1 MKRRI
6 VSLLLTFS
14 ILLSILP
21 LSVLTAFAQDTILYG
36 DADGNGK
43 VELLDVNLMERY
55 IEGDDEVKASI
66 HFTEADV
73 NADGAIDDID
83 VQMVKDYL
91 VGNRDSL
98 TPVLCTLTFE
108 TNGGGE
114 IAPITVGQGYGTH
127 KDIPSPAKEGW
138 IFTGWVDEDGND
150 FYPLAPVMADMTLT
164 AVYEP
169 VGSTEQ
175 VHIDSFALTD
185 QSPDLS
191 FSLDGDFVSA
201 DAVKANLTLMAK
213 DGWESVE
220 LEVTGSGGKWS
231 VKAKNGFRP
240 GGSYELTLGDGLTFT
255 DKDARYRK
263 VAFTIYR
270 EEEDTLNFNPDV
282 QFLEDNITID
292 YTMSDGTTVDVLDA
306 TVLSNDQ
313 NTEPI
318 TGFFEWYNTTDFTP
332 QVGSIICVYTG
343 TDPRERDY
351 TTSNYPDDNT
361 AYVRITDIAAAQ
373 NPYSRY
379 SFVILGTD
387 DLDEVLLVPDTIPY
401 QVSSLPSIGTDGLTL
416 NPNAY
421 DHVAYAA
428 LGNTEGPEF
437 NIGDLLILYTD
448 NFEDQTEDSE
458 VAYGIITDIWYN
470 ETVEYR
476 VISAE
481 EKENLVGGLFV
492 KTPVT
497 VTEDDLNIP
506 KMEAELMTQVEQ
518 SGFVDD
524 AAALLASNAM
534 AMESVQAQMQA
545 LGFTEQEISRLSAS
559 PLAASGSSRVLFKME
574 DLSVK
579 PSVLVNERYDGGF
592 GIRVEV
598 SAVFS
603 ASKTSGTTTNA
614 LKIEVSAA
622 FEEQVA
628 VDLNVSIEDQW
639 RGIKLLSKLER
650 LYCNVGVDVRSYSN
664 VSVGAKFYTVKDSD
678 NDIWTA
684 LQEAVSEGDTR
695 GLLRELNGLRAQRAL
710 AGDADGSIS
719 SRIEEILGLL
729 PVVSVNGQ
737 YYTIDAAE
745 ELLGLAD
752 VSGEFEEILT
762 AEDETGK
769 KTGLEQLMDKY
780 SEMVNTET
788 DWVTLVNQKM
798 FSQEFYISVVAVKL
812 SADLL
817 VHSNLNLA
825 IGADLEYEV
834 GKRYNFWIDVVSK
847 NSGSSE
853 MDLLDERF
861 GFQFYMMGVMG
872 VRIGIKLDVAMGFL
886 TTSIGSI
893 GANVEFG
900 PYIKLHG
907 YFLYVFTKERPRN
920 SAQWIA
926 EEKTMGALHMEFG
939 LYLIVK
945 FKAQIL
951 FGAFKYEPTLYDGEF
966 PLLTAGVQNHVYDFA
981 LDPDEDDLLYVLDED
996 GDSRNGMTMALP
1008 ETYRR
1013 MKTMNVTE
1021 GQKEQVVYENEDFY
1035 LRFTNPC
1042 FSMTDDSKIFVVPPE
1057 GSRREVSDMII
1068 TWKNDKLAFSKYDI
1082 SITVPVVW
1090 TNLSEGE
1097 MNKVST
1103 ATVMVGNERDG
1114 FQTVWSEQF
1123 TRLQTF
1129 DLPSKE
1135 EVLEFIGYQDYLS
1148 EDGTNLK
1155 YEGEGGYRD
1164 AQTTGLTIIGD
1175 TNYIYDIE
1183 LKDYSL
1189 TVENIQNTDGSET
1202 SHTYTTVYGKPF
1214 LELSS
1219 LSNTGADNAAEGKY
1233 STFQKLTYTD
1243 GSGEKEMFALDTP
1256 VNLSYIARFGSS
1268 GRVYANYSD
1277 DARTAT
1283 FTFRGVNV
1291 PDRTVTFRSG
1301 ETPAPGDLQAYV
1313 QEICGED
1320 VAMESVTPVITPSES
1335 SMQYVVT
1342 CVIDPDY
1349 PIYQLNYNI
1358 SVPDGYPGGQI
1369 TMSPSRYFADSVI
1382 FEPNLYLAFFGGMTE
1397 RPQLSPWYFDETMT
1411 RPVDFSTARMPEKDI
1426 TIYAEVLTRSIT
1438 VHFIVQGEEISSKDV
1453 PDGGRLQDLPNVTLS
1468 GDQKFLGW
1476 FANSEGTGEQ
1486 YSYYSTIS
1494 TSENDFYLYAKVGQK
1509 EEVTGLD
1516 AAYFEQ
1522 FKVNEDYNRGLHHF
1536 SFELGQE
1543 YLDKGIRPE
1552 DFIIQWRPNGA
1563 ATTVEWQ
1570 EQFISNAPINAG
1582 VYDVKLSWPGN
1593 EDYLPIDEILLTE
1606 AIIVNK
1612 IPFPTTDGETLG
1624 APRVEK
1630 VPGGIGIWTPN
1641 NFDRSDYN
1649 GDNVVT
1655 YVLDYMTPDGSFI
1668 NCGRESEPITGYTTD
1683 FSLYTF
1689 EIADPA
1695 SLENI
1700 MIDPFGF
1707 AYFRARME
1715 VAEGTN
1721 YLGVT
1726 TLFGT
1731 NNVFAGTSRAAPASE
1746 SAVSL
1751 QAPAETGLSL
1761 SAADI
1766 ETMRGQEFDL
1776 TLNLQ
1781 ENTGLW
1787 GVWSQ
1792 VYFDNSAFELL
1803 GYTAGEVFSEEQFTV
1818 QKDLTKDSFRFLATK
1833 DTLDDTTAN
1842 GKLITLRFKVKDD
1855 AEEKGYTI
1863 RSEMLQAVNAEGT
1876 PQSCADEETLVLVN
1890 THNGVQVAGQA
1901 PTCLQDGTKSYY
1913 SCTVCGKSFEDE
1925 TCTKEITDL
1934 DKWTV
1939 LPATGHDYKAAF
1951 SWSEDGK
1958 TCNVTFICQNDS
1970 AHTATDEAAVTSEVK
1985 TDAACTEMGVTLY
1998 TATVEFEGE
2007 TYTGTKEVTDI
2018 AETGHAWSKPVF
2030 AWSED
2035 GKTCTVTRVCEN
2047 DPTHVETAE
2056 AAVTGEQTKAPGC
2069 TEKGETTYTATFTED
2084 WAETQTKTVADI
2096 EATGHTYD
2104 DSWKSDETNHW
2115 HECDCG
2121 EKADVAEHEF
2131 VWVVTKE
2138 AEVGVAGEKHEEC
2151 ETCGYEKSSV
2161 EIPAIAD
2168 PDYEPTEPSQPT
2180 TPGGNEPEGPQT
2192 GDNSNIALWIAVL
2205 FASGGVLGTL
2215 TVKRVRKKQAE

>member
-1 MKRRI
+1 MKKRI
-6 VSLLLTFS
+6 VSLILTFS
-14 ILLSILP
+14 ILLSIIP
-21 LSVLTAFAQDTILYG
+21 LNALTAFAQDTILYG

-55 IEGDDEVKASI
+55 IEEKEKTSI

-73 NADGAIDDID
+73 NADGAVDDID

-91 VGNRDSL
+91 VGNLDSL

-127 KDIPSPAKEGW
+127 KEIPSPAKEGW

-169 VGSTEQ
+169 IESTEQ

-191 FSLDGDFVSA
+191 FSLDGDFASA

-220 LEVTGSGGKWS
+220 LAVTGSGGKWT

-240 GGSYELTLGDGLTFT
+240 GGSYELTLGEGLTFT
-255 DKDARYRK
+255 DKDARYRT

-282 QFLEDNITID
+282 QFLEDNSSID
-292 YTMSDGTTVDVLDA
+292 YTMSDGTTVDVLEA
-306 TVLSNDQ
+306 SVLSNDE

-318 TGFFEWYNTTDFTP
+318 TGFFEWYNITGFTP
-332 QVGSIICVYTG
+332 QVGSIICIYTG

-351 TTSNYPDDNT
+351 TTSNYSDDNA

-379 SFVILGTD
+379 SFESLGDD
-387 DLDEVLLVPDTIPY
+387 DLDEVLLIPDTIPY
-401 QVSSLPSIGTDGLTL
+401 QVPSLPQVGEEGKTL

-437 NIGDLLILYTD
+437 NSGDLLIFYTD
-448 NFEDQTEDSE
+448 SFENQTEDSE
-458 VAYGIITDIWYN
+458 VAYGIITDISYN
-470 ETVEYR
+470 ESLIYR

-497 VTEDDLNIP
+497 VTEEDLNIP
-506 KMEAELMTQVEQ
+506 AMEAELMAQVEQ

-524 AAALLASNAM
+524 AAALLATNAM
-534 AMESVQAQMQA
+534 GMESVQAQMQT
-545 LGFTEQEISRLSAS
+545 LGFTAEEISTLAAA
-559 PLAASGSSRVLFKME
+559 PLAATGSSSRVVFKME

-579 PSVLVNERYDGGF
+579 PSVLVDERYDGGF

-603 ASKTSGTTTNA
+603 VSKTSGTTTNA

-628 VDLNVSIEDQW
+628 VDLSVSIEDQW
-639 RGIKLLSKLER
+639 RGIKLLSKLEK
-650 LYCNVGVDVRSYSN
+650 LCCNLGVDVKSYSN
-664 VSVGAKFYTVKDSD
+664 VSVGAKFYTVKDSE

-695 GLLRELNGLRAQRAL
+695 GLLRELNGLRAQRAM

-719 SRIEEILGLL
+719 SRIEEILGQL
-729 PVVSVNGQ
+729 PSVNVNGQ
-737 YYTIDAAE
+737 EYSIDEAE
-745 ELLGLAD
+745 ERLGLAD

-788 DWVTLVNQKM
+788 DWVTLVNQNM

-817 VHSNLNLA
+817 VHTNLNLA

-907 YFLYVFTKERPRN
+907 YFLYVFTKERPQN

-951 FGAFKYEPTLYDGEF
+951 FGAFKYEPTLYDKEF

-981 LDPDEDDLLYVLDED
+981 LDPGEDDLLYVLDED
-996 GDSRNGMTMALP
+996 GDSRNGVTMGLP
-1008 ETYRR
+1008 EAYRR

-1057 GSRREVSDMII
+1057 GSRREVSDMIV
-1068 TWKNDKLAFSKYDI
+1068 TWKNDKLAFSAYDI
-1082 SITVPVVW
+1082 TITVPVVW
-1090 TNLSEGE
+1090 TNFSEEE

-1103 ATVMVGNERDG
+1103 ATVMVGNEREG
-1114 FQTVWSEQF
+1114 FQTVWSEQY

-1135 EVLEFIGYQDYLS
+1135 EVLELIGYNDYLS

-1164 AQTTGLTIIGD
+1164 AKTTGLTIIGD

-1183 LKDYSL
+1183 LKDYNL
-1189 TVENIQNTDGSET
+1189 TVENIQNADGSET
-1202 SHTYTTVYGKPF
+1202 SRTYTTVYGKPF
-1214 LELSS
+1214 LELGS
-1219 LSNTGADNAAEGKY
+1219 LSNTGADNATEGKY
-1233 STFQKLTYTD
+1233 STFRKLTYTD
-1243 GSGEKEMFALDTP
+1243 DSGEEEMFALDTP
-1256 VNLSYIARFGSS
+1256 VNLSYIDRFGSN
-1268 GRVYANYSD
+1268 GRVNANYSD

-1291 PDRTVTFRSG
+1291 PDRTVTFCSG

-1320 VAMESVTPVITPSES
+1320 VAVESVMPVITPSES
-1335 SMQYVVT
+1335 SMQYVVS
-1342 CVIDPDY
+1342 CVIGPDY
-1349 PIYQLNYNI
+1349 PIYQLNYSV

-1369 TMSPSRYFADSVI
+1369 TMAPSRYFANSVI
-1382 FEPNLYLAFFGGMTE
+1382 FEPNLYLVFWGGMTE
-1397 RPQLSPWYFDETMT
+1397 RPQLSPWYYDEALTQ
-1411 RPVDFSTARMPEKDI
+1411 PVDFSTARMPEKDI
-1426 TIYAEVLTRSIT
+1426 TIYAKVLTRSIT
-1438 VHFIVQGEEISSKDV
+1438 VHFIVQGEEISAKEV
-1453 PDGGRLQDLPNVTLS
+1453 PDGGRLQDLPEVTLS
-1468 GDQKFLGW
+1468 GDQNFLGW
-1476 FANSEGTGEQ
+1476 FANPEGTGEQ
-1486 YSYYSTIS
+1486 YTYYSTIT

-1509 EEVTGLD
+1509 EEVSGLNP
-1516 AAYFEQ
+1516 AYFEQ
-1522 FKVNEDYNRGLHHF
+1522 YKINEDYNRNWHYF

-1552 DFIIQWRPNGA
+1552 DFTIQWRPNGA

-1570 EQFISNAPINAG
+1570 DQYLGNAPLNAG
-1582 VYDVKLSWPGN
+1582 VYDIKLSWPGN
-1593 EDYLPIDEILLTE
+1593 ENYLAIDEILLTE
-1606 AIIVNK
+1606 IVVINK
-1612 IPFPTTDGETLG
+1612 IPFPTTDGNPLG

-1630 VPGGIGIWTPN
+1630 VPGGFGIWTPN
-1641 NFDRSDYN
+1641 NFKRSDYN

-1655 YVLDYMTPDGSFI
+1655 YVLDYITPDRTFI
-1668 NCGRESEPITGYTTD
+1668 NCGRASEPITGYTTD

-1700 MIDPFGF
+1700 WIDHLGF

-1726 TLFGT
+1726 TSYGT
-1731 NNVFAGTSRAAPASE
+1731 GSLYVLPASTLRAAPALASV
-1746 SAVSL
+1746 ASL
-1751 QAPAETGLSL
+1751 QAPADTGLSL

-1776 TLNLQ
+1776 TLNLE
-1781 ENTGLW
+1781 ENPGLW

-1792 VYFDNSAFELL
+1792 VSFDNSAFELL
-1803 GYTAGEVFSEEQFTV
+1803 GYTAGEVFSEEQFTA
-1818 QKDLTKDSFRFLATK
+1818 QKDLTKDSFRFLATS
-1833 DTLDDTTAN
+1833 DTLNDTTAN

-1855 AEEKGYTI
+1855 AEEKAYTI
-1863 RSEMLQAVNAEGT
+1863 RSEMLQAVNAEGVV
-1876 PQSCADEETLVLVN
+1876 QSCAGEETLVLVN
-1890 THNGVQVAGQA
+1890 THNGIQVAGQT
-1901 PTCLQDGTKSYY
+1901 PTCLQDGKKSYY
-1913 SCTVCGKSFEDE
+1913 ICTVCAKTFEDE
-1925 TCTKEITDL
+1925 ACTKEITDL
-1934 DKWTV
+1934 DEWIV
-1939 LPATGHDYKAAF
+1939 LPATGHAYKAVF
-1951 SWSEDGK
+1951 NWSEDGK
-1958 TCNVTFICQNDS
+1958 TCTATFTCENDP
-1970 AHTATDEAAVTSEVK
+1970 AHTVTEEAAIQSEVK
-1985 TDAACTEMGVTLY
+1985 TDATCTEMGVTLY
-1998 TATVEFEGE
+1998 TATVEFEGQS
-2007 TYTGTKEVTDI
+2007 YTDTREVTDI
-2018 AETGHAWSKPVF
+2018 GETGHAWGQPTF
-2030 AWSED
+2030 AWGED
-2035 GKTCTVTRVCEN
+2035 GKACTATRVCEN

-2056 AAVTGEQTKAPGC
+2056 ATITVEQTIASTC

-2084 WAETQTKTVADI
+2084 WADTQTKTIADI
-2096 EATGHTYD
+2096 DATGHTYG
-2104 DSWKSDETNHW
+2104 DSWEYDETNHW
-2115 HECDCG
+2115 HACACG
-2121 EKADVAEHEF
+2121 GKTDVAEHAF
-2131 VWVVTKE
+2131 VWVTTKE
-2138 AEVGVAGEKHEEC
+2138 AAIGVAGEKHEEC
-2151 ETCGYEKSSV
+2151 EICGYEKAPV
-2161 EIPAIAD
+2161 EIPAMAASD
-2168 PDYEPTEPSQPT
+2168 
-2180 TPGGNEPEGPQT
+2180 GGENVPKT
-2192 GDNSNIALWIAVL
+2192 GDNGDLWLWIAVL
-2205 FASGGVLGTL
+2205 FVSGGVLGTL
-2215 TVKRVRKKQAE
+2215 TVKRKKQKG